1 MTDYSFPPKQLAPKA
16 WVNPRDG
23 MPIQP
28 SQAARRDDLHVEDVH
43 LEGLGDLKDILQDLT
58 TKVDILM
65 EAITMAHQVGPDG
78 KCRDDCWS
86 CKVQE
91 TMRGIRVARKL
102 GAPEKTA

>member
-1 MTDYSFPPKQLAPKA
+1 
-16 WVNPRDG
+16 VNPCDEK
-23 MPIQP
+23 PIQP
-28 SQAARRDDLHVEDVH
+28 SQAARRDDLHVGDVH

-65 EAITMAHQVGPDG
+65 EAITMAHQLGPDG

-91 TMRGIRVARKL
+91 TMRGIKVARKL